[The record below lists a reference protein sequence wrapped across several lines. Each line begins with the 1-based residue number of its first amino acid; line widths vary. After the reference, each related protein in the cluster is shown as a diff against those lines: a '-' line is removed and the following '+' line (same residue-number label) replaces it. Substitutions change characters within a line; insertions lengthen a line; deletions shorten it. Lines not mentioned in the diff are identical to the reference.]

1 MTNVRTYSLYSTL
14 WQQHKYFS
22 VPVASAEAAIT
33 CCQQGALTSQSPKQ
47 DLQANEEPDD
57 HPTHSDE
64 AQPLGTDMTSTAE
77 APSAADMTP
86 KAEKTPDISSV
97 STAKQDGAEE
107 TPKKSALKTNNG
119 SNTPQKS
126 PTVTTTLQP
135 RAASEHAVT
144 SLAQKAL
151 SNDIFTAAAVVVS
164 DESENAENIDPLTSA
179 RPCSTPVKAT
189 RIEVTSPRHES
200 SPKND
205 VARTRQASDVMK
217 QRQPSNDATKQNDTR
232 LNYSIDRLLNTDRDA
247 ATAGQQQEGGER
259 TRGDQQ
265 VNADVARPN
274 DRTPLRQLP
283 HFQHTNND
291 DVTRPYAPYYDEYT
305 SSFAPRHGS
314 SWLDGMAN
322 SYSDGA
328 TVYPSDATGHKTSAV
343 DDNPSCNDPPTA
355 GEQSALVACS

>member
-1 MTNVRTYSLYSTL
+1 M
-14 WQQHKYFS
+14 
-22 VPVASAEAAIT
+22 IT
-33 CCQQGALTSQSPKQ
+33 CCQQDALPSQSPKQ

-57 HPTHSDE
+57 RPTDSDE
-64 AQPLGTDMTSTAE
+64 AQALGTDMTSTAE
-77 APSAADMTP
+77 VPSAAGMTP
-86 KAEKTPDISSV
+86 KAEKTLDTSST
-97 STAKQDGAEE
+97 STAKQDGAEG
-107 TPKKSALKTNNG
+107 TPKKSALKTNND

-126 PTVTTTLQP
+126 PTVTTKLQP
-135 RAASEHAVT
+135 RAASEHVVT

-151 SNDIFTAAAVVVS
+151 SKDFFTAAAVVVS

-189 RIEVTSPRHES
+189 RIEVTSPRRES

-205 VARTRQASDVMK
+205 VARARQASDVMK

-232 LNYSIDRLLNTDRDA
+232 LNYSIDRLLSTDRDA

-305 SSFAPRHGS
+305 SNFALRHGS
-314 SWLDGMAN
+314 SWLDGMAT
-322 SYSDGA
+322 SYSDGATSGA

-343 DDNPSCNDPPTA
+343 YDKPSCNDPPTA
-355 GEQSALVACS
+355 GERSALVACS